1 MCAGEAFPAHPLEH
15 LDTFMTTFFT
25 ILFNGISLSSIL
37 LLASL
42 GLSIT
47 FGLMRVINMA
57 HGEFIMIGAYT
68 TFLVQN
74 FFIAYFPAR
83 FFDFYYPLAI
93 VMSFIVAALF
103 GAILEQLVIKRLYG
117 RETDSLLATWGVSLV
132 LQQLARTIFG
142 APNVNVSAPSV
153 LNGNLE
159 IAGVIMTYKR
169 IFIILLVTFCLVA
182 MYLLMYKTSYGK
194 RVRATMQN
202 RPMAQC
208 LGIRTNRIDTLT
220 FAIGSGLAGIAGCAL
235 CLLGSVGPSLGQ
247 NYIVDTFMVVVLG
260 GVGRLAGSIAGA
272 GLIGMSNAAIQFGT
286 SANIAKAIVL
296 FLVILFL
303 QKKPQ
308 GLFTIHSRILDENGG
323 GETGLSGISA
333 KKKNFAF
340 AVIVAIIALMPVFL
354 SPFRVSLVGKFITF
368 AIVALSLDVIWGY
381 TGILSLGHG
390 VFFGLGG
397 YGFGMYLK
405 LVASGS
411 NLPDFMSWS
420 GRTALPWFW
429 EFYKTAPTSIFMI
442 LVIPALLAF
451 VLGLLTFTNRIK
463 GVYFSIL
470 SQALALVFVT
480 LFIGL
485 QGYTG
490 GTNGI
495 TEFTTLF
502 GLPIARISTKYIWYY
517 VALFLLILT
526 YAFYSWVMQ
535 TKCGRVLV
543 AIRDGENRTRFSG
556 YQVANYKTFVY
567 VLSAIFTG
575 IAGALFVPFS
585 GIISPSEMSISNS
598 IDMAIW
604 VAVGGR
610 GSLIGAVIGAFLVNI
625 TKTLVSENF
634 PEIWSYFIGAIFVLV
649 VIFLPRG
656 LTGIFIDAKEKVF
669 RTINQLKKEKSEEAA
684 A

>member
-1 MCAGEAFPAHPLEH
+1 ME
-15 LDTFMTTFFT
+15 TVFT
-25 ILFNGISLSSIL
+25 ILFNGLSLSSIL
-37 LLASL
+37 LLAAL

-57 HGEFIMIGAYT
+57 HGEFIMIGSYA
-68 TFLVQN
+68 TFLTQN
-74 FFIAYFPAR
+74 FFLKFLPGSL
-83 FFDFYYPLAI
+83 FDFYFPVAI
-93 VMSFIVAALF
+93 VVSFVVAALF
-103 GAILEQLVIKRLYG
+103 GAALEQLVIKRLYG

-142 APNVNVSAPSV
+142 APNVNVSAPSF
-153 LNGNLE
+153 LNGNFE
-159 IAGVIMTYKR
+159 AAGVVMTYKR
-169 IFIILLVTFCLVA
+169 IFIIALVAFCLVF
-182 MYLLMYKTSYGK
+182 MYILMYKTSYGK
-194 RVRATMQN
+194 KVRATMQN
-202 RPMAQC
+202 RSMAQC

-220 FAIGSGLAGIAGCAL
+220 FAIGSGLAGIAGAAL

-272 GLIGMSNAAIQFGT
+272 LLIGMSNAAIQFAT

-296 FLVILFL
+296 FLVIMFL

-308 GLFTIHSRILDENGG
+308 GLFTIHTRALDESD
-323 GETGLSGISA
+323 SGSA
-333 KKKNFAF
+333 LDNMNAKRKNIAF
-340 AVIVAIIALMPVFL
+340 AVVAFLIAILPVFL
-354 SPFRVSLVGKFITF
+354 SPFRVSLVGKFITY
-368 AIVALSLDVIWGY
+368 AIVALSLDMIWGY

-397 YGFGMYLK
+397 YGLGMYLK
-405 LVASGS
+405 LLASG
-411 NLPDFMSWS
+411 NRLPDFMSWS
-420 GRTALPWFW
+420 GRTVLPWFW
-429 EFYKTAPTSIFMI
+429 EFYKTAPSAVIMI
-442 LVIPALLAF
+442 LLVPTALAF
-451 VLGLLTFTNRIK
+451 ALGLLTFTNRIR

-480 LFIGL
+480 LFVGL

-495 TEFTTLF
+495 TEFTKLF
-502 GLPIARISTKYIWYY
+502 GLPFSKITTKYFWYY
-517 VALFLLILT
+517 VALAFLILT
-526 YAFYSWVMQ
+526 YAVFSWILR

-543 AIRDGENRTRFSG
+543 AVRDGENRTRFSG

-567 VLSAIFTG
+567 SLSALFTG

-610 GSLIGAVIGAFLVNI
+610 GNLIGAVIGALVVNI
-625 TKTLVSENF
+625 TKTLVSESF
-634 PEIWSYFIGAIFVLV
+634 PEIWSYFIGSIFVLV
-649 VIFLPRG
+649 VLFLPRG
-656 LTGIFIDAKEKVF
+656 LTGVFADAKEFAKRKLAG
-669 RTINQLKKEKSEEAA
+669 RTK
-684 A
+684 

>member
-1 MCAGEAFPAHPLEH
+1 MN
-15 LDTFMTTFFT
+15 TFFT

-37 LLASL
+37 LLAAL

-57 HGEFIMIGAYT
+57 HGEFIMIGAYS

-74 FFIAYFPAR
+74 FFIRFLPASA
-83 FFDFYYPLAI
+83 FDLYYPVAI
-93 VMSFIVAALF
+93 LVSFFVSAGF
-103 GAILEQLVIKRLYG
+103 GAALEQLVIKRLYG

-132 LQQLARTIFG
+132 LQQLARSVFG

-153 LNGNLE
+153 LNGNFE
-159 IAGVIMTYKR
+159 VAGVIMTYKR
-169 IFIILLVTFCLVA
+169 LFIILLVAFCLLL
-182 MYLLMYKTSYGK
+182 MYILMYKTSYGK
-194 RVRATMQN
+194 KVRATMQN
-202 RPMAQC
+202 RSMAQC
-208 LGIRTNRIDTLT
+208 LGIHTNRIDTLT
-220 FAIGSGLAGIAGCAL
+220 FAIGSGLAGVAGAAL
-235 CLLGSVGPSLGQ
+235 CLLGPVGSSLGQ

-260 GVGRLAGSIAGA
+260 GVGKLAGSIAGA
-272 GLIGMSNAAIQFGT
+272 LLIGMSNAAIQFGT

-296 FLVILFL
+296 FLVIMFL
-303 QKKPQ
+303 QKRPQ
-308 GLFTIHSRILDENGG
+308 GLFTIRSRSLDES
-323 GETGLSGISA
+323 ESTPTIEGLSFRQ
-333 KKKNFAF
+333 KNLAF
-340 AVIVAIIALMPVFL
+340 AVIMMIVALLPLFL
-354 SPFRVSLVGKFITF
+354 SPFRVSLVGKYITY
-368 AIVALSLDVIWGY
+368 AIVALSLDLIWGH

-411 NLPDFMSWS
+411 SLPDFMSWS
-420 GRTALPWFW
+420 GRTSLPWFW
-429 EFYKTAPTSIFMI
+429 DFYKTPSTTIFM
-442 LVIPALLAF
+442 VIMVPALLAF
-451 VLGLLTFTNRIK
+451 LLGLLTFTNRIK

-480 LFIGL
+480 LFVGL
-485 QGYTG
+485 QEYTG

-495 TEFTTLF
+495 TDFSTLF
-502 GLPIARISTKYIWYY
+502 GLPIAGKTTKYIWYY
-517 VALFLLILT
+517 VALAILILT
-526 YAFYSWVMQ
+526 YALFSWVLR
-535 TKCGRVLV
+535 TRCGKVLV

-567 VLSAIFTG
+567 SLSAVFTG

-610 GSLIGAVIGAFLVNI
+610 GNLIGAVLGAFLVNI
-625 TKTLVSENF
+625 TKTLISENF

-649 VIFLPRG
+649 VLFLPRG
-656 LTGIFIDAKEKVF
+656 VMGICVDVKNLIKGKLGQKEQKNE
-669 RTINQLKKEKSEEAA
+669 RN
-684 A
+684 

>member
-1 MCAGEAFPAHPLEH
+1 ME
-15 LDTFMTTFFT
+15 TVFT
-25 ILFNGISLSSIL
+25 ILFNGLSLSSIL
-37 LLASL
+37 LLAAL

-57 HGEFIMIGAYT
+57 HGEFIMIGSYA
-68 TFLVQN
+68 TFLTQN
-74 FFIAYFPAR
+74 FFLKFLPR
-83 FFDFYYPLAI
+83 SLFDFYFPVAI
-93 VMSFIVAALF
+93 VVSFFVAALF
-103 GAILEQLVIKRLYG
+103 GAALEQLVIKRLYG
-117 RETDSLLATWGVSLV
+117 RETDSLLATRGVSLD

-142 APNVNVSAPSV
+142 APNVNVSAPSF
-153 LNGNLE
+153 LNGNFE
-159 IAGVIMTYKR
+159 AAGVVMTYKR
-169 IFIILLVTFCLVA
+169 IFIIALVAFCLVF
-182 MYLLMYKTSYGK
+182 MYILMYKTSYGK
-194 RVRATMQN
+194 KVRATMQN
-202 RPMAQC
+202 RSMAQC

-220 FAIGSGLAGIAGCAL
+220 FAIGSGLAGIAGAAL

-272 GLIGMSNAAIQFGT
+272 LLIGMSNAAIQFAT

-296 FLVILFL
+296 FLVIMFL

-308 GLFTIHSRILDENGG
+308 GLFTIHTRALDESD
-323 GETGLSGISA
+323 SGSA
-333 KKKNFAF
+333 LDNMNAKRKNIAF
-340 AVIVAIIALMPVFL
+340 AVVAFLIAILPVFL
-354 SPFRVSLVGKFITF
+354 SPFRVSLVGKFITY
-368 AIVALSLDVIWGY
+368 AIVALSLDMIWGY

-397 YGFGMYLK
+397 YGLGMYLK
-405 LVASGS
+405 LLASG
-411 NLPDFMSWS
+411 NRLPDFMSWS

-429 EFYKTAPTSIFMI
+429 EFYKTAPSAVIMI
-442 LVIPALLAF
+442 LLVPTALAF
-451 VLGLLTFTNRIK
+451 ALGLLTFTNRIR

-480 LFIGL
+480 LFVGL

-495 TEFTTLF
+495 TEFTKLF
-502 GLPIARISTKYIWYY
+502 GLPFSKITTKYFWYY
-517 VALFLLILT
+517 VALAFLILT
-526 YAFYSWVMQ
+526 YAVFSWILR

-543 AIRDGENRTRFSG
+543 AVRDGENRTRFSG

-567 VLSAIFTG
+567 SLSALFTG

-610 GSLIGAVIGAFLVNI
+610 GNLIGAVIGALVVNI
-625 TKTLVSENF
+625 TKTLVSESF
-634 PEIWSYFIGAIFVLV
+634 PEIWSYFIGSIFVLV
-649 VIFLPRG
+649 VLFLPRG
-656 LTGIFIDAKEKVF
+656 LTGVFADAKEFAK
-669 RTINQLKKEKSEEAA
+669 RKLAGGRK
-684 A
+684 

>member
-1 MCAGEAFPAHPLEH
+1 ME
-15 LDTFMTTFFT
+15 TVFT
-25 ILFNGISLSSIL
+25 ILFNGLSLSSIL
-37 LLASL
+37 LLAAL

-57 HGEFIMIGAYT
+57 HGEFIMIGSYA
-68 TFLVQN
+68 TFLTQN
-74 FFIAYFPAR
+74 FFLKFLPR
-83 FFDFYYPLAI
+83 SLFDFYFPVAI
-93 VMSFIVAALF
+93 VVSFFVAALF
-103 GAILEQLVIKRLYG
+103 GAALEQLVIKRLYG

-142 APNVNVSAPSV
+142 APNVNVSAPSF
-153 LNGNLE
+153 LNGNFE
-159 IAGVIMTYKR
+159 AAGVVMTYKR
-169 IFIILLVTFCLVA
+169 IFIIALVAFCLVF
-182 MYLLMYKTSYGK
+182 MYILMYKTSYGK
-194 RVRATMQN
+194 KVRATMQN
-202 RPMAQC
+202 RSMAQC

-220 FAIGSGLAGIAGCAL
+220 FAIGSGLAGIAGAAL

-272 GLIGMSNAAIQFGT
+272 LLIGMSNAAIQFAT

-296 FLVILFL
+296 FLVIMFL

-308 GLFTIHSRILDENGG
+308 GLFTIHTRALDESD
-323 GETGLSGISA
+323 SGSA
-333 KKKNFAF
+333 LDNMNAKRKNIAF
-340 AVIVAIIALMPVFL
+340 AVVAFLIAILPVFL
-354 SPFRVSLVGKFITF
+354 SPFRVSLVGKFITY
-368 AIVALSLDVIWGY
+368 AIVALSLDMIWGY

-397 YGFGMYLK
+397 YGLGMYLK
-405 LVASGS
+405 LLASGDR
-411 NLPDFMSWS
+411 LPDFMSWS
-420 GRTALPWFW
+420 GRTVLPWFW
-429 EFYKTAPTSIFMI
+429 EFYKTAPSAVIMI
-442 LVIPALLAF
+442 LLVPTALAF
-451 VLGLLTFTNRIK
+451 ALGLLTFTNRIR

-480 LFIGL
+480 LFVGL

-495 TEFTTLF
+495 TEFTKLF
-502 GLPIARISTKYIWYY
+502 GLPFSKITTKYFWYY
-517 VALFLLILT
+517 VALAFLILT
-526 YAFYSWVMQ
+526 YAVFSWILR

-543 AIRDGENRTRFSG
+543 AVRDGENRTRFSG

-567 VLSAIFTG
+567 SLSALFTG

-610 GSLIGAVIGAFLVNI
+610 GNLIGAVIGALVVNI
-625 TKTLVSENF
+625 TKTLVSESF
-634 PEIWSYFIGAIFVLV
+634 PEIWSYFIGSIFVLV
-649 VIFLPRG
+649 VLFLPRG
-656 LTGIFIDAKEKVF
+656 LTGVFADAKEFAK
-669 RTINQLKKEKSEEAA
+669 RKLAGGTK
-684 A
+684 

>member
-1 MCAGEAFPAHPLEH
+1 MN
-15 LDTFMTTFFT
+15 TFFT

-37 LLASL
+37 LLAAL

-57 HGEFIMIGAYT
+57 HGEFIMIGAYS

-74 FFIAYFPAR
+74 FFIRFLPASA
-83 FFDFYYPLAI
+83 FDLYYPVAI
-93 VMSFIVAALF
+93 LVSFFVSAGF
-103 GAILEQLVIKRLYG
+103 GAALEQLVIKRLYG

-132 LQQLARTIFG
+132 LQQLARSVFG

-153 LNGNLE
+153 LNGNFE
-159 IAGVIMTYKR
+159 VAGVIMTYKR
-169 IFIILLVTFCLVA
+169 VFIILLVAFCLLL

-194 RVRATMQN
+194 KVRATMQN
-202 RPMAQC
+202 RSMAQC
-208 LGIRTNRIDTLT
+208 LGIHTNRIDTLT
-220 FAIGSGLAGIAGCAL
+220 FAIGSGLAGVAGAAL
-235 CLLGSVGPSLGQ
+235 CLLGPVGSSLGQ

-260 GVGRLAGSIAGA
+260 GVGKLAGSIAGA
-272 GLIGMSNAAIQFGT
+272 LLIGMSNAAIQFGT

-296 FLVILFL
+296 FLVIMFL
-303 QKKPQ
+303 QKRPQ
-308 GLFTIHSRILDENGG
+308 GLFTIRSRSLDES
-323 GETGLSGISA
+323 ESTPTIEGLTFRQ
-333 KKKNFAF
+333 KNLAF
-340 AVIVAIIALMPVFL
+340 AAIMMIVALLPLFL
-354 SPFRVSLVGKFITF
+354 SPFRVSLVGKYITY
-368 AIVALSLDVIWGY
+368 AIVALSLDLIWGH

-411 NLPDFMSWS
+411 SLPDFMSWS
-420 GRTALPWFW
+420 GRTSLPWFW
-429 EFYKTAPTSIFMI
+429 DFYKTPSTTIFM
-442 LVIPALLAF
+442 VIMVPALFAF
-451 VLGLLTFTNRIK
+451 LLGLLTFTNRIK

-480 LFIGL
+480 LFVGL
-485 QGYTG
+485 QEYTG

-495 TEFTTLF
+495 TDFSTLF
-502 GLPIARISTKYIWYY
+502 GLPIASKTTKYIWYY
-517 VALFLLILT
+517 VAFAVLILT
-526 YAFYSWVMQ
+526 YALFSWVMR
-535 TKCGRVLV
+535 TRCGKVLV

-567 VLSAIFTG
+567 SLSAVFTG

-610 GSLIGAVIGAFLVNI
+610 GNLIGAVLGAFWVNI
-625 TKTLVSENF
+625 TKTLISENF

-649 VIFLPRG
+649 VLFLPRG
-656 LTGIFIDAKEKVF
+656 VMGICVDVKNLIKGKLEQKE
-669 RTINQLKKEKSEEAA
+669 QKK
-684 A
+684 

>member
-1 MCAGEAFPAHPLEH
+1 MN
-15 LDTFMTTFFT
+15 TFFT

-37 LLASL
+37 LLAAL

-57 HGEFIMIGAYT
+57 HGEFIMIGAYS

-74 FFIAYFPAR
+74 FFIRFLPASA
-83 FFDFYYPLAI
+83 FDLYYPVAI
-93 VMSFIVAALF
+93 LVSFFVSAGF
-103 GAILEQLVIKRLYG
+103 GAALEQLVIKRLYG

-132 LQQLARTIFG
+132 LQQLARSVFG

-153 LNGNLE
+153 LNGNFE
-159 IAGVIMTYKR
+159 VAGVIMTYKR
-169 IFIILLVTFCLVA
+169 LFIILLVAFCLLL

-194 RVRATMQN
+194 KVRATMQN
-202 RPMAQC
+202 RSMAQC
-208 LGIRTNRIDTLT
+208 LGIHTNRIDTLT
-220 FAIGSGLAGIAGCAL
+220 FAIGSGLAGVAGAAL
-235 CLLGSVGPSLGQ
+235 CLLGPVGSSLGQ

-260 GVGRLAGSIAGA
+260 GVGKLAGSIAGA
-272 GLIGMSNAAIQFGT
+272 LLIGMSNAAIQFGT

-296 FLVILFL
+296 FLVIMFL
-303 QKKPQ
+303 QKRPQ
-308 GLFTIHSRILDENGG
+308 GLFTIRSRSLDES
-323 GETGLSGISA
+323 ESTPTIEGLTFRQ
-333 KKKNFAF
+333 KNLAF
-340 AVIVAIIALMPVFL
+340 AAIMMIVALLPLFL
-354 SPFRVSLVGKFITF
+354 SPFRVSLVGKYITY
-368 AIVALSLDVIWGY
+368 AIVALSLDLIWGH

-411 NLPDFMSWS
+411 SLPDFMSWS
-420 GRTALPWFW
+420 GRTSLPWFW
-429 EFYKTAPTSIFMI
+429 DFYKTPSTTIFM
-442 LVIPALLAF
+442 VIMVPALLAF
-451 VLGLLTFTNRIK
+451 LLGLLTFTNRIK

-480 LFIGL
+480 LFVGL
-485 QGYTG
+485 QEYTG

-495 TEFTTLF
+495 TDFSTLF
-502 GLPIARISTKYIWYY
+502 GLPIAGKTTKYIWYY
-517 VALFLLILT
+517 VALAILILT
-526 YAFYSWVMQ
+526 YALFSWVMR
-535 TKCGRVLV
+535 TRCGKVLV

-567 VLSAIFTG
+567 SLSAIFTG

-610 GSLIGAVIGAFLVNI
+610 GNLIGAVLGAFLVNI
-625 TKTLVSENF
+625 TKTLISENF
-634 PEIWSYFIGAIFVLV
+634 PEIWAYFIGAIFVLV
-649 VIFLPRG
+649 VLFLPRG
-656 LTGIFIDAKEKVF
+656 VMGICVDVKNLIKGKLGQKEQKNE
-669 RTINQLKKEKSEEAA
+669 RN
-684 A
+684 

>member
-1 MCAGEAFPAHPLEH
+1 MN
-15 LDTFMTTFFT
+15 TFFT

-37 LLASL
+37 LLAAL

-57 HGEFIMIGAYT
+57 HGEFIMIGAYS

-74 FFIAYFPAR
+74 FFIRFLPASA
-83 FFDFYYPLAI
+83 FDLYYPVAI
-93 VMSFIVAALF
+93 LVSFFVSAGF
-103 GAILEQLVIKRLYG
+103 GAALEQLVIKRLYG

-132 LQQLARTIFG
+132 LQQLARSVFG
-142 APNVNVSAPSV
+142 APNVNVSAPSI
-153 LNGNLE
+153 LNGNFE
-159 IAGVIMTYKR
+159 VAGVIMTYKR
-169 IFIILLVTFCLVA
+169 LFIIVLVAFCLLL

-194 RVRATMQN
+194 KVRATMQN
-202 RPMAQC
+202 RSMAQC
-208 LGIRTNRIDTLT
+208 LGIHTNRIDTLT
-220 FAIGSGLAGIAGCAL
+220 FAIGSGLAGVAGAAL
-235 CLLGSVGPSLGQ
+235 CLLGPVGSSLGQ

-260 GVGRLAGSIAGA
+260 GVGKLAGSIAGA
-272 GLIGMSNAAIQFGT
+272 LLIGMSNAAIQFGT

-296 FLVILFL
+296 FLVIMFL
-303 QKKPQ
+303 QKRPQ
-308 GLFTIHSRILDENGG
+308 GLFTIRSRSLDES
-323 GETGLSGISA
+323 ESTPTIEGLSFRQ
-333 KKKNFAF
+333 KNLAF
-340 AVIVAIIALMPVFL
+340 AAIMMIVALLPLFL
-354 SPFRVSLVGKFITF
+354 SPFRVSLVGKYITY
-368 AIVALSLDVIWGY
+368 AIVALSLDLIWGH

-411 NLPDFMSWS
+411 SLPDFMSWS
-420 GRTALPWFW
+420 GRTTLPWFW
-429 EFYKTAPTSIFMI
+429 DFYKTPSTTIFM
-442 LVIPALLAF
+442 VIMVPALLAF
-451 VLGLLTFTNRIK
+451 LLGLLTFTNRIK

-480 LFIGL
+480 LFVGL
-485 QGYTG
+485 QEYTG

-495 TEFTTLF
+495 TDFSTLF
-502 GLPIARISTKYIWYY
+502 GLPIASKTTKYIWYY
-517 VALFLLILT
+517 VALAILILT
-526 YAFYSWVMQ
+526 YALFSWVMR
-535 TKCGRVLV
+535 TRCGKVLV

-567 VLSAIFTG
+567 SLSAVFTG

-610 GSLIGAVIGAFLVNI
+610 GNLIGAVLGAFLVNI
-625 TKTLVSENF
+625 TKTLISENF

-649 VIFLPRG
+649 VLFLPRG
-656 LTGIFIDAKEKVF
+656 VMGICVDVKNLIKGKFGQKE
-669 RTINQLKKEKSEEAA
+669 QKK
-684 A
+684 